1 MQPTPKVGFF
11 LSAIWGRQARNEFL
25 YCNSEVQA
33 CSGREDEMTT
43 ALQRFFRLESASG
56 ILLML
61 ATILALI
68 MANSPLAYL
77 YSALLDTPVAIQF
90 GELSIHKPLLLW
102 INDGLMAVFFFTV
115 GLEIKREVLFGEL
128 SQPAKVML
136 PIVGAIGGMAA
147 PALVYS
153 WINWH
158 DPLAMRGWAIP
169 SATDIAFA
177 LGVLSLLG
185 NRVPVGLKIFLLT
198 LAIADDLGAIII
210 IALFYTADLSTV
222 SLVIASAAIAVLIA
236 MNVRGVSGVAPYI
249 LVGLVLWTAVLKSGV
264 HATLAGVILG
274 LIIPATGRDQH
285 GHNTLEQLEH
295 DLKAPVGFVI
305 LPMFAFANTGLSL
318 AGLTLDSLLHPVPL
332 GIALGLFVGKQIGV
346 FGLCFVAAKLRL
358 VSLPT
363 GVNWKQMYGVSIL
376 CGIGFTMSLFIS
388 SLAFTGGDPN
398 FALNDRL
405 GVLLGSLLSAVLGYG
420 ILRWVLPPAVTKG

>member
-1 MQPTPKVGFF
+1 M
-11 LSAIWGRQARNEFL
+11 
-25 YCNSEVQA
+25 NS
-33 CSGREDEMTT
+33 
-43 ALQRFFRLESASG
+43 ALQRFFKLESASG

-68 MANSPLAYL
+68 MANSPLTYL
-77 YSALLDTPVAIQF
+77 YSALLDTPVAIQL
-90 GELSIHKPLLLW
+90 GDLRIHKPLLLW

-136 PIVGAIGGMAA
+136 PIVGAIGGMAV
-147 PALVYS
+147 PALIYA

-158 DPLAMRGWAIP
+158 DPVAMRGWAIP

-222 SLVIASAAIAVLIA
+222 SLAIASAAIVVLIV

-285 GHNTLEQLEH
+285 GRNTLEQLEH

-305 LPMFAFANTGLSL
+305 LPLFAFANTGLSL
-318 AGLTLDSLLHPVPL
+318 VGLTFASLLHPVPL
-332 GIALGLFVGKQIGV
+332 GIALGLFLGKQVGV

-358 VSLPT
+358 VSLPS

-420 ILRWVLPPAVTKG
+420 ILRWVLPSAVTKG

>member
-1 MQPTPKVGFF
+1 
-11 LSAIWGRQARNEFL
+11 
-25 YCNSEVQA
+25 
-33 CSGREDEMTT
+33 MTT
-43 ALQRFFRLESASG
+43 ALQRFFQLESASG

-61 ATILALI
+61 ATVLALI
-68 MANSPLAYL
+68 MANGPLAHVYD
-77 YSALLDTPVAIQF
+77 ALLHTPVAILIGEF
-90 GELSIHKPLLLW
+90 GIHKPLLLW

-147 PALVYS
+147 PALVYAV
-153 WINWH
+153 INWG
-158 DPLAMRGWAIP
+158 DPVAMRGWAIP

-198 LAIADDLGAIII
+198 LAIADDLGAIVI
-210 IALFYTADLSTV
+210 IALFFTADLSAV
-222 SLVIASAAIAVLIA
+222 SLGIAGAAILVLLT
-236 MNVRGVSGVAPYI
+236 MNVRGVRGVAPYI

-285 GHNTLEQLEH
+285 GRNTLERLEH

-305 LPMFAFANTGLSL
+305 LPLFAFANTGLSL
-318 AGLTLDSLLHPVPL
+318 AGLTFASLLQPVPL
-332 GIALGLFVGKQIGV
+332 GIALGLFVGKQVGV
-346 FGLCFVAAKLRL
+346 FGFCFIATQLRL
-358 VSLPT
+358 VSLPS
-363 GVNWKQMYGVSIL
+363 GVDWKQMYGVSLL

-405 GVLLGSLLSAVLGYG
+405 GVLLGSLLSAVLGYVV
-420 ILRWVLPPAVTKG
+420 LRLALPPAVTKP